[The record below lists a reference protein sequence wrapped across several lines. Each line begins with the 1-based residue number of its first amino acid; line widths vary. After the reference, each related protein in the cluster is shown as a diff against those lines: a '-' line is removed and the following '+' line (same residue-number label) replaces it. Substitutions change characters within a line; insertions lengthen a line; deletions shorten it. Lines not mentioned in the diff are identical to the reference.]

1 MTMSGIDEAQ
11 GVGHVVHANDLDIY
25 YEEYGEGPPLLI
37 LHGGTG
43 TISHDPAFGA
53 HFRVIAPNMRGHGR
67 TANPTGL
74 FSYALLADDVVALI
88 AALGLVRP
96 LIAGYSDGGNTALRL
111 GMTHPDVARALV
123 LGGTWHRL
131 SSTYIEGMQQ
141 MLGLVGDDVPDVEQL
156 AQTHPGFVSYWQ
168 ETHAALGGPEYWK
181 TLLRQMWPMWMTP
194 PNDTE
199 VDFHRIIAPTLV
211 LIGDR
216 DETVT
221 LEDAVA
227 LYRLIPGAEL
237 GILPA
242 ASHLL
247 EGRGDLYAELAID
260 FLIRNKGAA

>member
-11 GVGHVVHANDLDIY
+11 GGGRVVHANDLDIY

-67 TANPTGL
+67 TANPTGM
-74 FSYALLADDVVALI
+74 FSYALLADDVAALI
-88 AALGLVRP
+88 DALGLDRP
-96 LIAGYSDGGNTALRL
+96 PVAGYSDGGNTALQL
-111 GMTHPDVARALV
+111 GMTHPGSARALV

-131 SSTYIEGMQQ
+131 TPTYFEGMRQ
-141 MLGLVGDDVPDVEQL
+141 MLGLVGDDAPDLNQL
-156 AQTHPGFVSYWQ
+156 AQTHQGFVSYWQ
-168 ETHAALGGPEYWK
+168 AAHAALGGSEYWK
-181 TLLRQMWPMWMTP
+181 TLLRQIWPMWTTP
-194 PNDTE
+194 LDYTE
-199 VDFHRIIAPTLV
+199 VDFRRITAPTLV

-216 DETVT
+216 DECIPI
-221 LEDAVA
+221 EDAVA
-227 LYRLIPGAEL
+227 LYRLIPGSEL
-237 GILPA
+237 GVLPA

-247 EGRGDLYAELAID
+247 EGRGDLYAEVAID